1 MINNEENLTAKTVTP
16 EEEKVETTLRPRDLT
31 EFVGQ
36 QKLKKNLKVFIEAA
50 KKRNEPLDHCLFY
63 SPPGLG
69 KTTLAHIIS
78 NELGVN
84 LRSTTGPVLERVGDL
99 AAILTSLSEGDVFFI
114 DEIHRLN
121 HVVEEALY
129 PVMEDFKLD
138 IIIGQGPSA
147 KTIKLD
153 IPRFTLIGATTRAG
167 LLTSP
172 MRARFGIVEYL
183 DFYNLEELKSII
195 LRSSKILKVNMTEE
209 SAVEI
214 ALRCRGTPRIA
225 NRLLRRIRD
234 FADVRADGNVTLP
247 IVEDAM
253 ISLGVDAKGLDSM
266 DIRILSTMIDKFSGG
281 PVGIDTLSVA
291 VSEEADTLTDVY
303 EPYLIQAGLLAR
315 TSRGRVVTAAA
326 YEHLKKPKP
335 QTQTEIPF
343 QGDTPPSK
351 K

>member
-1 MINNEENLTAKTVTP
+1 MNNEENLTNRTTNQA
-16 EEEKVETTLRPRDLT
+16 EEKVETTLRPRDLA

-36 QKLKKNLKVFIEAA
+36 EKLKQNLHVFIEAA
-50 KKRNEPLDHCLFY
+50 RKRKEPLDHCLFY

-99 AAILTSLSEGDVFFI
+99 AAILTSLNEGDVFFI

-153 IPRFTLIGATTRAG
+153 IPKFTLIGATTRAG

-183 DFYNLEELKSII
+183 NFYAINELESII
-195 LRSSKILKVNMTEE
+195 LRSSKILNVTIDDE
-209 SAVEI
+209 SAHEI
-214 ALRCRGTPRIA
+214 ALRSRGTPRIA

-234 FADVRADGNVTLP
+234 FADVKTQGKVGIG
-247 IVEDAM
+247 IVKEAM
-253 ISLGVDAKGLDSM
+253 QSLGVDALGLDSM
-266 DIRILSTMIDKFSGG
+266 DLRILNAIIDKFSGG

-291 VSEEADTLTDVY
+291 VSEEVDTLTDVY

-315 TSRGRVVTAAA
+315 TARGRVVTPAA
-326 YEHLKKPKP
+326 YTHLKKTRP
-335 QTQTEIPF
+335 QNQQELR
-343 QGDTPPSK
+343 
-351 K
+351 